1 MKGICPT
8 AAKWLHCFS
17 LDEEHVCAQKA
28 TFCLHVVKNIL
39 KM

>member
-1 MKGICPT
+1 MKGICSTVP
-8 AAKWLHCFS
+8 KWLHYFL

-28 TFCLHVVKNIL
+28 TFGFHVVKDIL